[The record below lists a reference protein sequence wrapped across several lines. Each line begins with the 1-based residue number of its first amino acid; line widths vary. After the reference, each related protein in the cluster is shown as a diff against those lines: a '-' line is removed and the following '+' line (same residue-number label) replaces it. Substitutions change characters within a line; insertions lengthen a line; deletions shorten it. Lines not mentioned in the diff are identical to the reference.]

1 MITMGLSK
9 DVFENDEDATNEAE
23 LADIIER
30 IYSVKMVRQRKF
42 AQFDYMAC
50 KGNHISAF
58 VEMRCLNAHFDD
70 HATVIISASKLLAA
84 KTMIDV
90 SGIRHYFVVRWI
102 DDIIGLVTLNRFLMN
117 GVELV
122 RSPITDKRRNA
133 PDDLEPVAHIP
144 IEAFKVIVDKP

>member
-9 DVFENDEDATNEAE
+9 DVFENDDDAINEAE

-42 AQFDYMAC
+42 AQFDYIAC

-58 VEMRCLNAHFDD
+58 VEMRCLNAQYDAHK
-70 HATVIISASKLLAA
+70 TVMISASKLLAA
-84 KTMIDV
+84 KTMIDI
-90 SGIRHYFVVRWI
+90 SGIKHFFVVRWI
-102 DDIIGLVTLNRFLMN
+102 DGVVGLSVINRFLMN

-133 PDDLEPVAHIP
+133 PDDLEPVAYIP
-144 IEAFKVIVDKP
+144 IEAFKVIVEKQ